1 MVSATQARIA
11 LLDGD
16 AEAAGVVARAG
27 LEEATRR
34 GDGVWRTHFLGPLAD
49 VAVVEGDYE
58 RAVALTGDARQ
69 AALDGDIFQ
78 ALEWRIPRSRAL
90 AALDQ
95 PDVAEELARETLTV
109 VDATDCLYAQGQAR
123 AVLAEVLAAGGGS
136 DAAVTTAEDAAS
148 IFERKG
154 LKLLAERAR
163 AQIEKYRRGEPG
175 QRAPLGRA

>member
-1 MVSATQARIA
+1 MATSSRRSSGESHARVRWQHSISP
-11 LLDGD
+11 
-16 AEAAGVVARAG
+16 
-27 LEEATRR
+27 T
-34 GDGVWRTHFLGPLAD
+34 W
-49 VAVVEGDYE
+49 
-58 RAVALTGDARQ
+58 Q
-69 AALDGDIFQ
+69 
-78 ALEWRIPRSRAL
+78 S
-90 AALDQ
+90 
-95 PDVAEELARETLTV
+95 ELARETLTV

-175 QRAPLGRA
+175 ERAPLGRA